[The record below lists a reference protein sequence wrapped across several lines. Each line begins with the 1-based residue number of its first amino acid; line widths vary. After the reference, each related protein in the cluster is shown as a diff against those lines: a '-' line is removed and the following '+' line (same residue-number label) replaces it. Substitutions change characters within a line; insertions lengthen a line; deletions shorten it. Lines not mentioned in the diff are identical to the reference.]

1 MFSILIVICNNIHVK
16 AFDLVNI
23 KVFTKIYLF
32 ATYLFVLYLL
42 ADIILLMKLVPDFNC
57 S

>member
-57 S
+57 R